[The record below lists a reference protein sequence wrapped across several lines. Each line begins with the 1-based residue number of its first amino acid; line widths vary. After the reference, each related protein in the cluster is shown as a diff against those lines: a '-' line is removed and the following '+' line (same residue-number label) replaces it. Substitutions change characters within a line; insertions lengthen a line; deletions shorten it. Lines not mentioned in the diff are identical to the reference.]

1 MVHNV
6 QDRDF
11 TPSSPAIPP
20 AAHEPTI
27 YTSLIY
33 QGSFHCVGNRCYGRV
48 ISTPP
53 PSTEE
58 VYELDQDLQHWYDSV
73 PKWMTAHVAASA
85 VKDTPW
91 IYFSAHK
98 LFWRY
103 NNLRIILHRRAFL
116 ERALKRLPLCRP
128 TTPDQELEH
137 TFASICLQCA
147 METIYDIHEFFH
159 AGVLT
164 PIEQWY
170 AL

>member
-11 TPSSPAIPP
+11 TPSSPVVPP

-33 QGSFHCVGNRCYGRV
+33 QASFHCVGNRCYGRV
-48 ISTPP
+48 ISTPH
-53 PSTEE
+53 PSMEE
-58 VYELDQDLQHWYDSV
+58 VYELDHDLRHWYDSV
-73 PKWMTAHVAASA
+73 PKWMSSHVQVTQLKETS
-85 VKDTPW
+85 W

-116 ERALKRLPLCRP
+116 ERALKRLPLSRP
-128 TTPDQELEH
+128 TSADAELEH
-137 TFASICLQCA
+137 TLASICLQCA
-147 METIYDIHEFFH
+147 METIYDIHEFFQSC
-159 AGVLT
+159 ALT
-164 PIEQWY
+164 ALEKWY